1 VVGGRRGGTALMSD
15 PTPLGDLLRSLM
27 SRMGVASPAV
37 WERIQRDWEQLAGSP
52 WDRQSR
58 PVSLQ
63 NGVLVVEAVATPAVA
78 ILRYGVTS
86 LVQRLA
92 GGLGPGVVTEVKVRP
107 PSRSG

>member
-1 VVGGRRGGTALMSD
+1 
-15 PTPLGDLLRSLM
+15 
-27 SRMGVASPAV
+27 
-37 WERIQRDWEQLAGSP
+37 
-52 WDRQSR
+52 
-58 PVSLQ
+58 
-63 NGVLVVEAVATPAVA
+63 VLVVEAVATPAVA